1 MTPFFRFPAS
11 ANEAALEPL
20 PCLRFTV
27 SACDGGGMGPA
38 AMDDSGWS
46 QLVAVSIFAV
56 MIAVMVSGRL
66 RFDIVAALALLSGVA
81 GGIVPFDAA
90 FNGFSDDVV
99 IIIAGALVVS
109 RAVARAGLA
118 DRMVRHS
125 LVWLKSPRRQVTVLS
140 AIVMLLSA
148 FIKNVGALSMAI
160 PAAYQFARRTGTPP
174 SALLMPMAFASL
186 LGGITTLVG
195 TSPNLIVSRVREDM
209 LGSGFGMFDFMLV
222 GLPLAAGGLLVL
234 AYGYRLLPV
243 RNPPDIAGMLARQS
257 YRIEAIVTEES
268 RVAGSLPGNLSN
280 CRRELLRSSPSSAVS
295 TPASPIPSSSC

>member
-209 LGSGFGMFDFMLV
+209 LGSGFGMFDFMPV

-268 RVAGSLPGNLSN
+268 RVAGQPARKLVELSQGVVAVIALI
-280 CRRELLRSSPSSAVS
+280 RR
-295 TPASPIPSSSC
+295 